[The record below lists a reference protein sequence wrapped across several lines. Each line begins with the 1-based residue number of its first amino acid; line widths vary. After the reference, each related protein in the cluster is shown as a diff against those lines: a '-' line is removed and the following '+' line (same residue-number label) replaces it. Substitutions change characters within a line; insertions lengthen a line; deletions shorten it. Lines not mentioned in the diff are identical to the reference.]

1 VTTAI
6 KLPDIA
12 CGVVRELPVLLLD
25 AHLLAVNKPAGIPVT
40 FQSEQPEP
48 SALLPL
54 LHKAIAEGRAWAK
67 SMELDYL
74 MPVHRPEPQTSGVL
88 LFARSAEA
96 LASLTDQFASVKVHQ
111 EFSALVKGSPAED
124 EFELDVKLSP
134 HPDRPGQLRADS
146 RQGKRY
152 RTQCKVLQRFHRY
165 TLLRCHP
172 FPGRSGQVIAHLR
185 HARIPVVADP
195 DRGGAGIFLSQLKR
209 DYEPKKNQPE
219 RPLIGRPALHLDS
232 ITFAHP
238 ATGTEQSVHAPLAKD
253 FNVALK
259 YLRRFAVR

>member
-1 VTTAI
+1 MTTVI
-6 KLPDIA
+6 KLPDPA
-12 CGVVRELPVLLLD
+12 CGVVRELPVLLID
-25 AHLLAVNKPAGIPVT
+25 ADILAVNKPAGVPVT
-40 FQSEQPEP
+40 LHPDQPEP

-54 LHKAIAEGRAWAK
+54 LHNAIGSGKPWARA
-67 SMELDYL
+67 MQLEYL
-74 MPVHRPEPQTSGVL
+74 MPVHRPEPHTTGVL
-88 LFARSAEA
+88 LFARSAET
-96 LASLTDQFASVKVHQ
+96 LASLSDQFGSGKARQ
-111 EFSALVKGSPAED
+111 EFSALVKGSPAEND
-124 EFELDVKLSP
+124 FELNAKLSP

-152 RTQCKVLQRFHRY
+152 RTRCQVLERFSRH
-165 TLLRCHP
+165 TLLRCSP

-185 HARIPVVADP
+185 HARYPVVADP

-232 ITFAHP
+232 VTFAHP
-238 ATGTEQSVHAPLAKD
+238 ATGTEQSVLAPLTKD

-259 YLRRFAVR
+259 YLRRFAMR